1 MGSDDQKVSSA
12 IRMFTIRAVTVA
24 TGPYSLTRIRM
35 VVSTAGPTIRGTPRG
50 TAIMN
55 QTGIAVFHG

>member
-1 MGSDDQKVSSA
+1 
-12 IRMFTIRAVTVA
+12 MFTIRAVTVA

-35 VVSTAGPTIRGTPRG
+35 VISTAGPTIKGTPRG